1 MLENEGVFEIQP
13 KIPAF
18 FKEELD
24 EEQYESVIKSNGKS
38 LIIAGPGSGKTRV
51 ITYKIAYLIYNDIKP
66 ENILLLT
73 FTRAAAKQ
81 MIERVKNVTNM
92 ELNGMMAGTFHHFCN
107 YILRVYASKIGF
119 NNNFTILDS
128 EDSKD
133 LMKIARNEYCEKLG
147 DYAKKIPKE
156 NVILKIIS
164 YSSNTLKSLR
174 ESILEISSFLIEY
187 ENDIEQIWIKYQ
199 ELKKEI
205 NAMDYDDLLI
215 NTAMLL
221 KSDKELLKYISK
233 RYRYVLVDEF
243 QDTNKIQLEI
253 VEALSD
259 YHKNLIAVGDDSQS
273 IYSFRGARFE
283 NIKDFMDEKN
293 VKLFKI
299 QTNYRSTPE
308 IVNLINDMIP
318 TSSVKKHLNAKRKPY
333 LKPTIIETF
342 DDLEQS
348 EAVIKIIDEKI
359 EEGIEYNDIAILY
372 RSHALS
378 MSLQQKLDSK
388 LIPYKL
394 LSGKRFIETRHIKDI
409 LSFLKILYNPYDKI
423 SWIRVMKLFPGIGTK
438 TAVRNYESIISNLS
452 EGINILDIFDKLSNK
467 KTKDIYELLT
477 KIYKKRDDKPQ
488 NLINEIYENFYKE
501 YSNLNYKNSR
511 SRNMDIERFSEIS
524 SKYENT
530 GKFLE
535 DMTLSEN
542 IEVRP
547 SDKNDKK
554 DEITLTTVHGSK
566 GLEWKVVII
575 ISANPGDFPNGMAIK
590 EKNLDEEERLF
601 YVAITRAKD
610 ELYILKQTTGST
622 NPYLRNSFV
631 FIKSEN
637 DFIKKISED
646 KVNKMRVGYL

>member
-221 KSDKELLKYISK
+221 KSDKELLKSISK